1 MADDILSET
10 ELNAILAGMQ
20 GGTEPKVEKEEVE
33 AVGSKK
39 IVAKKG
45 NLKVYDFRRPDKF
58 SKDQIRTIE
67 MMHEGFARHFGADL
81 SGYIRTI
88 AEITVTSVKQMTYS
102 EYIEKVPNPTSLAI
116 FSMEPLKGM
125 AIFELNPSIIFP
137 IIDRVLGGQGVA
149 LGKPREL
156 TDLEQ
161 AIIGK
166 IIEKAFLNLKDS
178 WYRIIDF
185 SPEIK
190 ARETNPQFVQI
201 VAPNEMVLNLNFEIK
216 IKEHVGAMSM
226 CIPYMVIE
234 SVLYKL
240 SARQWFTISK
250 EEISAETK
258 GILDKKV
265 MNTWVP
271 VLANLGGSIL
281 SMSQVIELKKGD
293 ILKLETNAKEDI
305 LISVENKPMFYAKV
319 GVKGKKKAI
328 KITKVINK
336 SDTSYEKKFLTK

>member
-1 MADDILSET
+1 M
-10 ELNAILAGMQ
+10 
-20 GGTEPKVEKEEVE
+20 
-33 AVGSKK
+33 
-39 IVAKKG
+39 
-45 NLKVYDFRRPDKF
+45 
-58 SKDQIRTIE
+58 
-67 MMHEGFARHFGADL
+67 
-81 SGYIRTI
+81 
-88 AEITVTSVKQMTYS
+88 
-102 EYIEKVPNPTSLAI
+102 
-116 FSMEPLKGM
+116 
-125 AIFELNPSIIFP
+125 
-137 IIDRVLGGQGVA
+137 
-149 LGKPREL
+149 
-156 TDLEQ
+156 
-161 AIIGK
+161 
-166 IIEKAFLNLKDS
+166 
-178 WYRIIDF
+178 
-185 SPEIK
+185 
-190 ARETNPQFVQI
+190 QI